1 MSGRPARKPLL
12 PGGDCFKKST
22 PASGRGAG
30 TQRPPPPPS
39 VPVACPGA
47 EYGTLMAMDGYRGF
61 LGLLVSALLVGFLSV
76 IFTLVWVLHYR
87 EGLGW
92 DGTAL
97 EFNWHPVLVVTG
109 FVFIQGIAII
119 VYRLPWTWKC
129 SKFLMKS
136 IHAGLNT
143 VAAVLAIISLVAVFD
158 FHNARNIPNMYS
170 LHSWIGLIAVILYM
184 LQLLLGFFIFLLP
197 WAPLSLRA
205 LVMPIH
211 VYSGLL
217 IFGTVIAT
225 ALTGVTEK
233 LIFALKD
240 PAYHSFPPEGVF
252 TNTLGLLILLFG
264 SLIFWIVTRPQWKRP
279 NEPNSILLQPK
290 GGTTEGLE
298 GSMAINVGNVDKSD
312 SELNNEGSA
321 RKRNFTL
328 DEAGQRSTM

>member
-109 FVFIQGIAII
+109 FVFIQGIASPRFFHLSASLGSTFSPSTCHAHS
-119 VYRLPWTWKC
+119 RLLWPSHLWNSDCNSTHGSDRETDFCPERSCIPFIPTRRCFHKHPW
-129 SKFLMKS
+129 
-136 IHAGLNT
+136 
-143 VAAVLAIISLVAVFD
+143 
-158 FHNARNIPNMYS
+158 P
-170 LHSWIGLIAVILYM
+170 
-184 LQLLLGFFIFLLP
+184 
-197 WAPLSLRA
+197 
-205 LVMPIH
+205 
-211 VYSGLL
+211 
-217 IFGTVIAT
+217 
-225 ALTGVTEK
+225 
-233 LIFALKD
+233 
-240 PAYHSFPPEGVF
+240 
-252 TNTLGLLILLFG
+252 
-264 SLIFWIVTRPQWKRP
+264 
-279 NEPNSILLQPK
+279 
-290 GGTTEGLE
+290 
-298 GSMAINVGNVDKSD
+298 SD
-312 SELNNEGSA
+312 SAVWGSH
-321 RKRNFTL
+321 FL
-328 DEAGQRSTM
+328 DSHQATMETS